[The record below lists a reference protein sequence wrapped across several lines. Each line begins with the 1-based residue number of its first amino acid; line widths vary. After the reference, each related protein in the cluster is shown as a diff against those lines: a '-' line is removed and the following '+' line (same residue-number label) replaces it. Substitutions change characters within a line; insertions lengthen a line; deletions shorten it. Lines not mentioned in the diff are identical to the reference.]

1 MGRPTGP
8 GKIESLASNA
18 APVPRP
24 GARADLA
31 ARLFNFDIDDAR
43 LKAEHQEWLR
53 SNVVAAFR
61 RFPGSGLFLQGSA
74 SRSGANAHNLDLSRR
89 RVEAVRRFVADQGV
103 PAGQILTSFTGEELS
118 SFRSSEDER
127 DRAVT
132 AVLLSTPA
140 TPVRFRPHAPRE
152 GFEESPDPARQLDRL
167 TIGVGESKEVDIDN
181 GIAVG
186 VLTTGNPAIASVR
199 PNSLPIQSSV
209 TVLGT
214 GGGSTL
220 IEARDPSGAVLLA
233 RLLVVVKPA
242 VRHAIAIHVV
252 RDNAGHSSQ
261 RGTSSI
267 QLIVTE
273 MNDVYRRQAN
283 VSLVWD
289 GSVNLVTVAR
299 DLGDKIESAEGNPS
313 DEWLAVTSLGA
324 QGARCRVFFVHDFD
338 FTNTAKEELGGV
350 DGIPG
355 RDAMIGD
362 DTPQRLETKAVAH
375 EVGHLLGL
383 RHAAPDQLM
392 GTDRVNA
399 GLRISAA
406 EADLLNPTPGPPLV
420 IPQIRI

>member
-18 APVPRP
+18 APVPAP
-24 GARADLA
+24 GARAGLA

-43 LKAEHQEWLR
+43 LKPEHQNWLR
-53 SNVVAAFR
+53 SNVVAAFQR
-61 RFPGSGLFLQGSA
+61 SPGSGLFLQGSA
-74 SRSGANAHNLDLSRR
+74 SRSGANGYNLELSRR
-89 RVEAVRRFVADQGV
+89 RVEAVSRFLADQGV

-118 SFRSSEDER
+118 SSRSSEDER

-140 TPVRFRPHAPRE
+140 TPVRFRPHAPRD
-152 GFEESPDPARQLDRL
+152 GFEESPDRSRQLDRL
-167 TIGVGESKEVDIDN
+167 TIGVGETKDVDIDN
-181 GIAVG
+181 GGAVG

-220 IEARDPSGAVLLA
+220 IEARDPSGAILLA
-233 RLLVVVKPA
+233 RLLVVVKPP

-267 QLIVTE
+267 QQIVTE
-273 MNDVYRRQAN
+273 MNDIYRRQAN

-289 GSVNLVTVAR
+289 GSVNLVTVER
-299 DLGDKIESAEGNPS
+299 DLGDKVESVQDNPS
-313 DEWLAVTSLGA
+313 EEWLAITSLGA
-324 QGARCRVFFVHDFD
+324 PGARCRVFFVHDFD
-338 FTNTAKEELGGV
+338 FSDTAKEELGGV
-350 DGIPG
+350 DRIPG
-355 RDAMIGD
+355 QDAMIGD

-399 GLRISAA
+399 GLRLSAA